1 MLLLVALAAL
11 YLATGLFSETLF
23 KIKAFE
29 FTASLVPFQRG
40 ETVILIPPL
49 GKLRAATHWAPFML
63 KITLNTVDLERLSST
78 LQEIPDLSVF
88 LTGQIRERALYFSI
102 RLATV
107 TFLCGA
113 ALLLLIRARE
123 KRPYRQLLGEALK
136 SGLLSLLLL
145 ALLLGTTLLYP
156 YRISAFSNPRFEGA
170 LVAAPWIVELSDQL
184 LDTVN
189 TLSEQFGL
197 IAVNLEEISARM
209 KQLQPAPEKGEIRV
223 LHVSDIH
230 NNPAA
235 LELIEKIAGGFQV
248 DLIIDT
254 GDLVDYGSSL
264 EAELAARLAAL
275 PQPYLFLPG
284 NHDTPQSVDLLRS
297 QGALIVDREPLMIG
311 GLRIA
316 GLPDPGSANATA
328 RIAEDSLLREISSE
342 AAAHLAGDEERP
354 DILALHNPLMAGPF
368 LGELPLILSGHT
380 HRAALDFDEKSGSIL
395 INAGTSGAAGMRG
408 LLAPQENPYSMV
420 VLYFNPD
427 SSGRPRLTCA
437 DLITIEHFPDSF
449 SLQRYYNHL
458 PVEPPGESVSL
469 KEDLED

>member
-209 KQLQPAPEKGEIRV
+209 KQLQPAPEKGR
-223 LHVSDIH
+223 
-230 NNPAA
+230 
-235 LELIEKIAGGFQV
+235 
-248 DLIIDT
+248 
-254 GDLVDYGSSL
+254 
-264 EAELAARLAAL
+264 
-275 PQPYLFLPG
+275 
-284 NHDTPQSVDLLRS
+284 
-297 QGALIVDREPLMIG
+297 
-311 GLRIA
+311 
-316 GLPDPGSANATA
+316 DPGASCF
-328 RIAEDSLLREISSE
+328 RYSQQSR
-342 AAAHLAGDEERP
+342 
-354 DILALHNPLMAGPF
+354 
-368 LGELPLILSGHT
+368 
-380 HRAALDFDEKSGSIL
+380 GS
-395 INAGTSGAAGMRG
+395 
-408 LLAPQENPYSMV
+408 
-420 VLYFNPD
+420 
-427 SSGRPRLTCA
+427 
-437 DLITIEHFPDSF
+437 
-449 SLQRYYNHL
+449 
-458 PVEPPGESVSL
+458 
-469 KEDLED
+469 

>member
-11 YLATGLFSETLF
+11 CLATGLFSETPF

-29 FTASLVPFQRG
+29 FTASLVPFRHG

-49 GKLRAATHWAPFML
+49 GKLRAATHWGPFML
-63 KITLNTVDLERLSST
+63 KITLNRVDLEMLSST
-78 LQEIPDLSVF
+78 LQEIPDLSAF
-88 LTGQIRERALYFSI
+88 LLGQFREQALYFSL

-107 TFLCGA
+107 TFLSGA

-123 KRPYRQLLGEALK
+123 KRPYPLLLGEALK
-136 SGLLSLLLL
+136 SGLLTVLLLM
-145 ALLLGTTLLYP
+145 LLLGSTLLYP

-170 LVAAPWIVELSDQL
+170 LVAAPWIIELSGRL

-189 TLSEQFGL
+189 TLTEQFET
-197 IAVNLEEISARM
+197 IAVNLEEISSRM
-209 KQLQPAPEKGEIRV
+209 EQLQPAPEKGETRV

-230 NNPAA
+230 NNPAT
-235 LELIEKIAGGFQV
+235 LDLIEKIADSFQI

-254 GDLVDYGSSL
+254 GDLTDYGSNL
-264 EAELAARLAAL
+264 EVELAARLAAL

-284 NHDTPQSVDLLRS
+284 NHDTPQSVDLLRR
-297 QGALIVDREPLMIG
+297 QGALILDKEPLIVG

-316 GLPDPGSANATA
+316 GLPDPSSANATA
-328 RIAEDSLLREISSE
+328 QIAEDSLLRERSRE
-342 AAAHLAGDEERP
+342 AAALLEAERP
-354 DILALHNPLMAGPF
+354 DILALHNPLMAEPF
-368 LGELPLILSGHT
+368 LGKLPLFLCGHT
-380 HRAALDFDEKSGSIL
+380 HRASLNFDESSGSIV

-420 VLYFNPD
+420 VLYFNPGAD
-427 SSGRPRLTCA
+427 GRPRLTCA

-458 PVEPPGESVSL
+458 PGLPLQEGTPL
-469 KEDLED
+469 KEDLEG